1 MASTKNR
8 HAGRL
13 LKSWRLDRGL
23 SPEQLAWEIAQAKR
37 GFISGRQ
44 IRRIESEGVIPTP
57 RVMFALASHF
67 GTTPS
72 QVWHREMVRG

>member
-1 MASTKNR
+1 MASKNK

-23 SPEQLAWEIAQAKR
+23 SPEQLAWEIAAAKR
-37 GFISGRQ
+37 GFVSGRQ
-44 IRRIESEGVIPTP
+44 IRRIESEGTIPTP
-57 RVMFALASHF
+57 RVMFMLAAHF

-72 QVWHREMVRG
+72 QVWHREAARA